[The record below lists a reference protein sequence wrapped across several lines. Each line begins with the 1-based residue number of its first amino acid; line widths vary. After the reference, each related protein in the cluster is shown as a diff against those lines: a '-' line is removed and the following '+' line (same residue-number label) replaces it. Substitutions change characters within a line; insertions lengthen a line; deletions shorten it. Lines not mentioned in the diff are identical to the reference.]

1 MSTSAGFS
9 GSTIHHRHGL
19 AILLLAV
26 TLTGLM
32 GFSEAAF
39 STSNLFL
46 RVHFLDVGQ
55 GDSALIL
62 FPNGAAMLIDG
73 GERSEGP
80 RVAGYLESLGL
91 TSLDV
96 VVATHPHSDHIG
108 GLITVLERF
117 KVGLVV
123 DSGQINPTKTFEDY
137 LNTID
142 RRNIPFKIGR
152 GGDRLELD
160 PSVQVSI
167 ISPPASPFKGTGSD
181 LDANSLVLK
190 IVYKRVSFLF
200 TGDLGGDAESHL
212 TGFDVDVDVLKV
224 AHHGSSSSSSARFLQ
239 AATPIVAVISVGEGN
254 PYGHPSRDTLER
266 LISAG
271 AAVYRTDLHG
281 AVMVSTDGDSLL
293 VSAERSMPAQAY
305 TKWESQIFKVMLN
318 TNSEISDYRFIQP
331 AKEVRFTLSGETDTM
346 GFLEVSLPIALIGP
360 PYTVYFDGKPVE
372 AEIHQTCCTASIK
385 LTYKHSLH
393 TVAVAGASAIPE
405 IPAAPLTLTTTA
417 ALTLLYIRK
426 RRRGR

>member
-1 MSTSAGFS
+1 LSTSAGFS

-152 GGDRLELD
+152 GGRPPGIGSKRPGEHHLAPRLPL
-160 PSVQVSI
+160 Q
-167 ISPPASPFKGTGSD
+167 
-181 LDANSLVLK
+181 
-190 IVYKRVSFLF
+190 
-200 TGDLGGDAESHL
+200 GDGIRLGRQQPCPE
-212 TGFDVDVDVLKV
+212 
-224 AHHGSSSSSSARFLQ
+224 
-239 AATPIVAVISVGEGN
+239 
-254 PYGHPSRDTLER
+254 
-266 LISAG
+266 
-271 AAVYRTDLHG
+271 
-281 AVMVSTDGDSLL
+281 DSL
-293 VSAERSMPAQAY
+293 
-305 TKWESQIFKVMLN
+305 
-318 TNSEISDYRFIQP
+318 
-331 AKEVRFTLSGETDTM
+331 
-346 GFLEVSLPIALIGP
+346 
-360 PYTVYFDGKPVE
+360 
-372 AEIHQTCCTASIK
+372 
-385 LTYKHSLH
+385 
-393 TVAVAGASAIPE
+393 
-405 IPAAPLTLTTTA
+405 
-417 ALTLLYIRK
+417 
-426 RRRGR
+426 